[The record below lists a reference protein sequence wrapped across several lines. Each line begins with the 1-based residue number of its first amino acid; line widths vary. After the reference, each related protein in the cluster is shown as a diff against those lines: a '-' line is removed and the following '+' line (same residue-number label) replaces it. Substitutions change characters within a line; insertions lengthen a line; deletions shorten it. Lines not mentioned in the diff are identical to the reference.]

1 MIATIDKY
9 FGGLKPNPELPEWSF
24 TPEPAMTA
32 PVEKTVLGQEAE
44 MVYLGWR
51 TGGASSRGRRHDPA
65 REFALSNG
73 KCGLLDV
80 DIQQQQK
87 MLGVGAEGLQLA
99 DYGMMVAIGYPKPGQ
114 TLEEARDMLLDEIG
128 KLRAGDFDEEL
139 LASTIANYKR
149 GEMQALEENGNRAMA
164 YVDAFINGVDWKRS
178 VEELDRLSKVT
189 KADVVAWANEKLD
202 PEVYA
207 AVYKRQGVDPNIHK
221 IDKPQITPLPPTATS
236 RRSPRRH
243 PGRRGRGR
251 AAGLRRLCQRPL
263 GRQDEAGH
271 RGAL

>member
-1 MIATIDKY
+1 
-9 FGGLKPNPELPEWSF
+9 
-24 TPEPAMTA
+24 
-32 PVEKTVLGQEAE
+32 
-44 MVYLGWR
+44 
-51 TGGASSRGRRHDPA
+51 
-65 REFALSNG
+65 
-73 KCGLLDV
+73 
-80 DIQQQQK
+80 
-87 MLGVGAEGLQLA
+87 
-99 DYGMMVAIGYPKPGQ
+99 
-114 TLEEARDMLLDEIG
+114 MLLDEIG

-221 IDKPQITPLPPTATS
+221 IDKPKITPIATNRDKSSEFLAAIQAAEVEAVQPVFVDYASDLSVGKMKQDIEVLYKQNTTNGCSASTTSTISVRRPIPPSAS
-236 RRSPRRH
+236 RRTISTCWAPIRSRCRRSSASFTIW
-243 PGRRGRGR
+243 PARSASMR
-251 AAGLRRLCQRPL
+251 AAS
-263 GRQDEAGH
+263 ASM
-271 RGAL
+271 